1 MASTS
6 TTPKSKA
13 NEILPDLPDFAA
25 IDFEAANGE
34 TTSVCSVGI
43 VIVRN
48 REIVEEFYSLVKP
61 VPNRYDFFTTKIHGI
76 KKKDTE
82 NAPVFP
88 QVWNH
93 IENHLK
99 GLPFVAH
106 GYEFEKRCLN
116 SLFELYKMGRK
127 RFKIYDTKRASEIMF
142 PDLENHKLQT
152 VAAQCGYDLTK
163 HHHALADAEACAAI
177 ALEVFRNS

>member
-1 MASTS
+1 MQ
-6 TTPKSKA
+6 KSKIDDT
-13 NEILPDLPDFAA
+13 ILDLSDFVA

-48 REIVEEFYSLVKP
+48 REVAETFYSLVKP
-61 VPNRYDFFTTKIHGI
+61 VPNRYDYFTTKIHGI
-76 KKKDTE
+76 KKKDTDD
-82 NAPVFP
+82 APVFP
-88 QVWNH
+88 QVWNQ
-93 IENHLK
+93 IEKKLK

-106 GYEFEKRCLN
+106 GYEFERRCLN
-116 SLFELYKMGRK
+116 SLFEYYHMGRR
-127 RFKIYDTKRASEIMF
+127 RFKIYDTKSASEKAF

-152 VAAQCGYDLTK
+152 VAAQCGYDLTN

-177 ALEVFRNS
+177 AIELFRG